1 MGWLRGKKENTEV
14 TDEELEASA
23 PRPKNTTASAE
34 DISRHA
40 ANRRLAATA
49 VQTARGGEGAVSRD
63 IQQETTQRLRS
74 SGVGLGLTGLGLN
87 QGAFAGAG
95 LRHEA
100 ALRGLAQEKEI
111 LTGAEEQRQVTWE
124 ALEQRMQ
131 DHIAQGTLT
140 EAVINDM
147 LTGDPWIDDKLRAR
161 ARDAP
166 GKPSLLKSGQNIY
179 DWFTGEGRD

>member
-1 MGWLRGKKENTEV
+1 MAQMFFGKGPNTQEDLSEGSS
-14 TDEELEASA
+14 TK
-23 PRPKNTTASAE
+23 PMASAE
-34 DISRHA
+34 DIARSE

-49 VQTARGGEGAVSRD
+49 VQRARGGEGAVASG

-87 QGAFAGAG
+87 QGAFSGAG
-95 LRHEA
+95 LRHKA
-100 ALRGLAQEKEI
+100 ALGALAQEKEV

-131 DHIAQGTLT
+131 DHRAQGTLT
-140 EAVINDM
+140 EEVILGL
-147 LTGDPWIDDKLRAR
+147 LTGDPWIDDKLRAA

-166 GKPSLLKSGQNIY
+166 GEPTFAKASGNVLG
-179 DWFTGEGRD
+179 WFTGLGRK